1 MMSST
6 RGAPAISMVLVAVAC
21 ALRIITMMHGYP
33 NLSFR
38 CASAAAA
45 AWAAAAAAS
54 AAAVSAAATVA
65 FAAAAA
71 AAAASS
77 AAAVACSFLLSPFK
91 WVQMRIPHK
100 AIFVVGDIYRVSVA
114 FPTEKHLIDVLTF
127 QASPS
132 KPYTLNPKH

>member
-45 AWAAAAAAS
+45 A
-54 AAAVSAAATVA
+54 
-65 FAAAAA
+65 
-71 AAAASS
+71 AASS
-77 AAAVACSFLLSPFK
+77 AAAVVCSFLLSPFK

-132 KPYTLNPKH
+132 KPYT